1 MSSTAHLPSRPPL
14 TKRQLQILGGITVL
28 VCLFAWGLPK
38 KNSKSGSRS
47 AAAAKSLV
55 PTGPMT
61 ATANV
66 RPYVEEVV
74 ERGEVASSS
83 NVEIRC
89 MVQSKSALGTP
100 IIEIVPE
107 GTYVQKGDFLVKLD
121 DSSLQADLVQQRI
134 TCHTTRALLTEARAD
149 SEAAELAYNEYE
161 SGTFKQELGVVES
174 ERFVAQENLRRS
186 EEYLRYSMKLASKG
200 YVTEVQLE
208 ADKFAV
214 EKARKELEN
223 SSTKLEVLH
232 RFTKVKTINRL
243 KAAVETASAKL
254 HSRENSNQLEEE
266 RLKNLEDQLQN
277 CQIIAPTSGQVVYAN
292 PVGGERDPLIAEG
305 KLVRERQI
313 IIRLPDPQRMQVS
326 ARINESRID
335 KVKIGMQTRILL
347 DAFPNRPMWGTVRA
361 ISEYPLPASSVYSTI
376 KEYAA
381 DISIDEPEKGVRT
394 GMTAQ
399 VAIEV
404 KRLDEALQIPVQAV
418 LERGKKFYCIVT
430 HDEDNLTVRKVAVGA
445 SNGQTVIIKEGLNLG
460 EDVLLAP
467 QNYEEEVAFP
477 EIVPGEEPASN
488 RPPRPKLAAVDPADT
503 AKPTASPRPLGP
515 STPQKVSKKAAKEPL
530 P

>member
-186 EEYLRYSMKLASKG
+186 EEYLRYSMKLA
-200 YVTEVQLE
+200 
-208 ADKFAV
+208 
-214 EKARKELEN
+214 
-223 SSTKLEVLH
+223 
-232 RFTKVKTINRL
+232 
-243 KAAVETASAKL
+243 
-254 HSRENSNQLEEE
+254 
-266 RLKNLEDQLQN
+266 
-277 CQIIAPTSGQVVYAN
+277 
-292 PVGGERDPLIAEG
+292 
-305 KLVRERQI
+305 
-313 IIRLPDPQRMQVS
+313 
-326 ARINESRID
+326 
-335 KVKIGMQTRILL
+335 
-347 DAFPNRPMWGTVRA
+347 
-361 ISEYPLPASSVYSTI
+361 
-376 KEYAA
+376 
-381 DISIDEPEKGVRT
+381 
-394 GMTAQ
+394 
-399 VAIEV
+399 
-404 KRLDEALQIPVQAV
+404 
-418 LERGKKFYCIVT
+418 
-430 HDEDNLTVRKVAVGA
+430 
-445 SNGQTVIIKEGLNLG
+445 
-460 EDVLLAP
+460 
-467 QNYEEEVAFP
+467 
-477 EIVPGEEPASN
+477 
-488 RPPRPKLAAVDPADT
+488 
-503 AKPTASPRPLGP
+503 
-515 STPQKVSKKAAKEPL
+515 
-530 P
+530 